1 MAHDQYV
8 DKDNLKTYIGISGSG
23 QDTNIDNAINAAS
36 RQIDKVC
43 GRYFYQDE
51 TVNAKTFTPV
61 SNIYLEVPDIST
73 TTGLIVKVD
82 ENDDGTHERTL
93 TLNTDFILKPTNPKL
108 IADAGGT
115 SYYEPYG
122 EIRILNTRSSE
133 RFDPSII
140 NNVQVTAKFGFSR
153 VPDAIKQAA
162 LIQSLRL
169 FKRKDAPFNVFG
181 NDETGTIE
189 LFNKMDPDAKELL
202 KGYRRQNLVG
212 QIL

>member
-8 DKDNLKTYIGISGSG
+8 DKDDLKTYIGISGSG
-23 QDTNIDNAINAAS
+23 QDNNIDNAINAAS

-43 GRYFYQDE
+43 GRYFYQDS
-51 TVNAKTFTPV
+51 TANAKTFTPV
-61 SNIYLEVPDIST
+61 SNIYLEIPDIST
-73 TTGLIVKVD
+73 TTGLIVKTD
-82 ENDDGTHERTL
+82 TTDDGSFDKTL
-93 TLNTDFILKPTNPKL
+93 TINTDFILRPTNPKL

-115 SYYEPYG
+115 SYYEPYD

-153 VPDAIKQAA
+153 VPDAIKQAT
-162 LIQSLRL
+162 LIQALRL
-169 FKRKDAPFNVFG
+169 FKRKDTQFNVFG

-212 QIL
+212 NVL